1 MEGNTDPAFPPQHE
15 VADLLPEYELAP
27 RPLSQTNMSQVYP
40 AVEPRL
46 YNRRVAVKVM
56 DRNLAGDTRF
66 RERFR
71 REVRVLSTLS
81 HPNIVEV
88 YTASAAD
95 ADLLYLVMPF
105 AEHDLRRLLADGP
118 LDLATTVH
126 VIGQV
131 AAALDY
137 ALEHGVV
144 HRDVKPGNILLT
156 GTARHVYLCDFGIAK
171 EISGEN
177 LTRAGEFYGTA
188 HYAPPERLGA
198 DESDDPELDRRGEV
212 YSLGALLYHC
222 LTGRRPFDY
231 ADMNA
236 VLAAQQKGELPRVS
250 ELRAGLPE
258 LLDHVVRTALD
269 PKPTKR
275 YRSCTELAEALAAAA
290 ASAGAAPGTRH
301 GWIERARQ
309 RLDRLWRT
317 KRRLV
322 VSGAAAA
329 LVIILTAVV
338 VPQLGGGVGDE
349 PGEDV
354 LARIPAR
361 LRADCQI
368 ADPATGSPAATEV
381 VSCSDGSQQVT
392 FSLFDE
398 LPAMDEAYTEAL
410 GQAEVS
416 RGSGDCTVAA
426 GAEHRYPG
434 AGPAIGRVLC
444 FSRDGSTSVV
454 WTDNAARTMARSSRR
469 DIDDVGLAG
478 SWATWVG
485 LPSFPTADEKA
496 LIDLVGLENC
506 RRAPSGGLETFRNVL
521 AAIDCPSPDDGA
533 NTISYYRFA
542 DLDGLQ
548 HTYNSHVNEVGAPSE
563 VYCGDGTARGF
574 LGNNRLDL
582 RSIEIGGLL
591 CYQGQQDTP
600 VIEWT
605 IEPLLLMTRGT
616 GAEPEALAS
625 WWRQY
630 YGFEPFAG
638 QVIEAI
644 NANAEPAFPTPQEKA
659 LLDRIPAP
667 SRVDCM
673 RPPRQQVEQNVQ
685 DEPVAAVVCGPT
697 RGAGIVFYYQLSDT
711 ASMNSGYDW
720 NTDISGPDCTAGAPD
735 FRGNAPYSRGGATG
749 RLACA
754 TNSTG
759 SPFLIWTDD
768 QHNILAFAFKGS
780 DAPLLIDWWQSEA
793 GPVPG

>member
-1 MEGNTDPAFPPQHE
+1 MEGSTDPAFPSQHE

-27 RPLSQTNMSQVYP
+27 LPLSQTNMSQVYP

-56 DRNLAGDTRF
+56 DRNLAEDTRF
-66 RERFR
+66 RERFL

-88 YTASAAD
+88 YTASTPN

-105 AEHDLRRLLADGP
+105 ADHDLQRLLNDGP
-118 LDLATTVH
+118 LDLSTTVH
-126 VIGQV
+126 IIGQV

-137 ALEHGVV
+137 ALDHGVV

-156 GTARHVYLCDFGIAK
+156 GAARHVYLCDFGIAK
-171 EISGEN
+171 ELSGEN
-177 LTRAGEFYGTA
+177 LTKAGEFYGTV
-188 HYAPPERLGA
+188 HYAPPERLSEA
-198 DESDDPELDRRGEV
+198 DSDDPALDRRGEV

-222 LTGRRPFDY
+222 LTGQRPFDF
-231 ADMNA
+231 ADMSA
-236 VLAAQQKGELPRVS
+236 VVAAQQRGDLPRVS
-250 ELRAGLPE
+250 ELRDGLPE
-258 LLDHVVRTALD
+258 ALDHVVRKALD

-275 YRSCTELAEALAAAA
+275 YASCTELAEALAAAVA
-290 ASAGAAPGTRH
+290 TQGTRLS
-301 GWIERARQ
+301 WADQVQQ
-309 RLDRLWRT
+309 RLTRIWRT
-317 KRRLV
+317 NRRLV
-322 VSGAAAA
+322 VSAAAAA
-329 LVIILTAVV
+329 LVVVLTAVI
-338 VPQLGGGVGDE
+338 VPQLGTDVGDE
-349 PGEDV
+349 PSDDL
-354 LARIPAR
+354 LARIPAG
-361 LRADCQI
+361 LRASCQI
-368 ADPATGSPAATEV
+368 ADPATGAPAASDV

-392 FSLFDE
+392 FSLFDQ
-398 LPAMDEAYTEAL
+398 LPDMDRSYADAL
-410 GQAEVS
+410 NRAEVS

-434 AGPAIGRVLC
+434 AGPTLGRVLC
-444 FSRDGSTSVV
+444 YSRDGSTSVV
-454 WTDNAARTMARSSRR
+454 WTDNAARTVARASRR
-469 DIDDVGLAG
+469 DIDDVGLAS

-485 LPSFPTADEKA
+485 LPSFPTAEEKS

-506 RRAPSGGLETFRNVL
+506 RRAPSGGLESFRNVL

-563 VYCGDGTARGF
+563 VYCGDGAARGF

-591 CYQGQQDTP
+591 CYRGPQDTP

-644 NANAEPAFPTPQEKA
+644 NANAKPAFPTPQEQA
-659 LLDRIPAP
+659 LLNRIPEA

-673 RPPRQQVEQNVQ
+673 RPPQQQIELNVQ
-685 DEPVAAVVCGPT
+685 DQPVAAVVCGPT
-697 RGAGIVFYYQLSDT
+697 RGAGIVFYYQLPDT
-711 ASMNSGYDW
+711 ASMNSSYEW
-720 NTDISGPDCTAGAPD
+720 NTDITGPDCNTGPPD
-735 FRGNAPYSRGGATG
+735 FRGNAPYARNGTTG
-749 RLACA
+749 RLSCA
-754 TNSTG
+754 MNDTG
-759 SPFLIWTDD
+759 NPFLIWTDD
-768 QHNILAFAFKGS
+768 QQKILTFAFKGS
-780 DAPLLIDWWQSEA
+780 DPPVLLDWWRSQA
-793 GPVPG
+793 GPIPG